1 MSLNETIKELKEQLV
16 EEDKKDAASEVPEK
30 EESDEAAEKKIE
42 EDKKEE
48 EKPIIEEK
56 PKEEEKKEESP
67 DALAFQRVR
76 REAAAAKKLADER
89 ETEISELRAK
99 LAAPKEESVDQP
111 AVDPEIQ
118 SMLQSHRMVQAEKEF
133 MSLESKFA
141 SANPDYHAVSSE
153 YALALAQSI
162 KIQNPRLSSA
172 EVAEETKKAIIV
184 KSANFLNKGFDP
196 IEELYNEAKELGFK
210 GNSFKKEAKEEPKE
224 EKEIKPDMKKLA
236 ENRAKSTGMTASSG
250 ESKGQLTK
258 QAAADLS
265 VAEWAKLPKSEKQ
278 RLLYG

>member
-1 MSLNETIKELKEQLV
+1 MSLTETIKELKEQLI
-16 EEDKKDAASEVPEK
+16 EEEKKDAAPEP
-30 EESDEAAEKKIE
+30 ETEGEAAEQKVE
-42 EDKKEE
+42 TPKEE
-48 EKPIIEEK
+48 EKKPEVEEK
-56 PKEEEKKEESP
+56 PKEEVKEQPKEESP

-76 REAAAAKKLADER
+76 REAAAAKRLAEEK
-89 ETEISELRAK
+89 ETEISELKAK
-99 LAAPKEESVDQP
+99 LAAPKEEAVEQP

-141 SANPDYHAVSSE
+141 SSNPDYHAVSSE

-210 GNSFKKEAKEEPKE
+210 GNSFKKETKEEPKE
-224 EKEIKPDMKKLA
+224 EIKPDMKKLA

-258 QAAADLS
+258 QAAADLTT
-265 VAEWAKLPKSEKQ
+265 AEWMKLPKSEKQ